1 MNTFLSDPN
10 AQAVVAGV
18 MLLGASAGL
27 TGTFTLVRKRALLG
41 DAIAHAMLPGVC
53 LAFLLTGQKNP
64 AWLLLG
70 ALVSGWLSL
79 LSMDFIAR
87 HSKLKPDTA
96 IAIVLS
102 TFFGL
107 GIVLLTYIQHSGYGD
122 QAGLDKFLFGKAASL
137 TIQDVLVFGWV
148 AAFIVGVVLVFFRA
162 FRMLAFDFDFAAA
175 AGMPVRLLEFV
186 LATITVL
193 VVATGIQA
201 VGVVLMAA
209 LLITPAAAA
218 RFWTDR
224 LWSMAG
230 LSALL
235 GSTAGLF
242 GVGISALAPAMPTG
256 PWVVVWLSVAAAV
269 SALAAPRRGILA
281 RSALR
286 RRNARK
292 MERENVLKAFYQL
305 QEANPLQLTAF
316 SKEDIQERGY
326 FRYSILRK
334 TLARLRRL
342 GLVEVVSQLRW
353 QLTDKGL
360 GESRRVVRL
369 HRLWELYLSHKL
381 GMADDHIHDSA
392 EAIEHLLTP
401 DMEKRLLEELCYP
414 ARDPHQSEIPYD
426 DPLRSQN
433 TAL

>member
-1 MNTFLSDPN
+1 MNSFWSDPN
-10 AQAVVAGV
+10 VQAVVAGV

-27 TGTFTLVRKRALLG
+27 TGAFTLVRKRALLG
-41 DAIAHAMLPGVC
+41 DAIAHAVLPGVC
-53 LAFLLTGQKNP
+53 LAFLITGQKNP
-64 AWLLLG
+64 VWLLLG
-70 ALVSGWLSL
+70 ALVTGWLSL

-96 IAIVLS
+96 IAAVLS

-107 GIVLLTYIQHSGYGD
+107 GIVLLTYIQHSGGGN

-137 TIQDVLVFGWV
+137 TLLDVQVFGLV
-148 AAFIVGVVLVFFRA
+148 AVGIAGVTLVFFRA
-162 FRMLAFDFDFAAA
+162 FRTLAFDRDFAAA

-218 RFWTDR
+218 RFWTDS
-224 LWSMAG
+224 LWKIAG
-230 LSALL
+230 LAALL

-242 GVGISALAPAMPTG
+242 GVWISTLAPAMPTG
-256 PWVVVWLSVAAAV
+256 PWVVVWLSVVAAV
-269 SALAAPRRGILA
+269 SAVAAPRRGILA
-281 RSALR
+281 RSMLR

-292 MERENVLKAFYQL
+292 MERENVLKTFYQL
-305 QEANPLQLTAF
+305 REDTSLQTPAF
-316 SKEDIQERGY
+316 SKEAIQEKSH
-326 FRYSILRK
+326 FKDAILRK

-342 GLVEVVSQLRW
+342 GFVKIASHLQW

-360 GESRRVVRL
+360 SESRRVVRL

-401 DMEKRLLEELCYP
+401 DMEKRLMEELNYP
-414 ARDPHQSEIPYD
+414 TRDPHHSEIPYD
-426 DPLRSQN
+426 DHPPSQN
-433 TAL
+433 IAR

>member
-1 MNTFLSDPN
+1 MNSFWSDPN
-10 AQAVVAGV
+10 VQAVVAGV

-27 TGTFTLVRKRALLG
+27 TGAFTLVRKRALLG
-41 DAIAHAMLPGVC
+41 DAIAHAVLPGVC

-64 AWLLLG
+64 VWLLLG
-70 ALVSGWLSL
+70 AVVTGWLSL
-79 LSMDFIAR
+79 LSMDFIAQ
-87 HSKLKPDTA
+87 HSKLKPDAA
-96 IAIVLS
+96 IAAVLS

-107 GIVLLTYIQHSGYGD
+107 GIVLLTYIQHSGDGN

-137 TIQDVLVFGWV
+137 TRQDVMVFGWV
-148 AAFIVGVVLVFFRA
+148 AAFIAGVVLVFFRA
-162 FRMLAFDFDFAAA
+162 FRALAFDRDFAEAV
-175 AGMPVRLLEFV
+175 GMPVRLLEFV

-224 LWSMAG
+224 LWNMAG
-230 LSALL
+230 LAALL

-242 GVGISALAPAMPTG
+242 GVWISTLAPAMPTG
-256 PWVVVWLSVAAAV
+256 PWVVVWLSAAAAI

-281 RSALR
+281 RSVLR

-305 QEANPLQLTAF
+305 QEANPLQTPAF
-316 SKEDIQERGY
+316 SKETLQEKGH
-326 FRYSILRK
+326 FRHSILRK

-342 GLVEVVSQLRW
+342 GLVRVVSQLQW
-353 QLTDKGL
+353 QLTDKGV

-401 DMEKRLLEELCYP
+401 EMERRLVEELRYP

-426 DPLRSQN
+426 NPLPPQN
-433 TAL
+433 TAT